1 MWVTWKPHFTCA
13 VFLLE
18 YRLLLEFSV
27 LVPLFKVI
35 SGYSGRVIS
44 HPPRLA
50 PELAMKQSMYWH

>member
-1 MWVTWKPHFTCA
+1 MTWEKHFTCA

-18 YRLLLEFSV
+18 YRLLLEIAV

-35 SGYSGRVIS
+35 SGYSSRVLS

-50 PELAMKQSMYWH
+50 LESDMKESMYSH